1 MNKFNQLSPLKKWV
15 ISNKYYIKTTDPK
28 EKKADPTHYL
38 LDGGMWKIPKGEYPE
53 FLRLLSTDLQNNEKH
68 YICENRT
75 NVFKFVCDLDFYEP
89 EDTGIISVSQVEVIV
104 EVIQKV
110 VLEYFGNQ
118 KVIIC
123 SSDSKNVN
131 INDNSFIKCGF
142 HLIWPKIWL
151 TNITAKKIRTLFI
164 ENLIEKFAERPEY
177 NTWSD
182 VVDMAIYEA
191 NGLRMVG
198 CRKMVLCKTCKN
210 KKEFRENCVTCNGYG
225 RIDENRVYKPAS
237 VLPHDEIYLKS
248 ISDYYVML
256 LETSLYNYSD
266 IPESPLLLE
275 LTVELIEKKKPKT
288 VKQDELTSKIELF
301 IKKSFKETHSKIKIK
316 KITKS
321 EDNLCY
327 YIDPNDNFCINVN
340 RSHTSSSIY
349 FQIKPTG
356 ITQRCYCKKETTNGR
371 LFGPCKEFTSTEI
384 KISPQFRTI
393 LFGQLTLKGP
403 GRKTKKI
410 VNCAINRSN
419 NSSSLDLS
427 IIQNNSDIVK
437 NNKTMC
443 LQNCK
448 NILTQLESDLLS

>member
-15 ISNKYYIKTTDPK
+15 ISNKYFVKTSDPK
-28 EKKADPTHYL
+28 EKKINVSHYL
-38 LDGGMWKIPKGEYPE
+38 LDGGIWKIPKNEYQE
-53 FLRLLSTDLQNNEKH
+53 FLRLLSVDLQNGEKH

-75 NVFKFVCDLDFYEP
+75 DVFKFICDLDFYEP
-89 EDTGIISVSQVEVIV
+89 EDSGIININQLEVIV

-123 SSDSKNVN
+123 SSDSKIVNV
-131 INDNSFIKCGF
+131 NDNSFIKCGF
-142 HLIWPKIWL
+142 HLVWPKVWL
-151 TNITAKKIRTLFI
+151 TNITAKKLRILFI
-164 ENLIEKFAERPEY
+164 EKLIEKFTERPEY

-182 VVDMAIYEA
+182 VVDLSVYED

-198 CRKMVLCKTCKN
+198 CRKMVLCKSCKN
-210 KKEFRENCVTCNGYG
+210 KKEFRENCVTCNSYG
-225 RIDENRVYKPAS
+225 RIDENRVYKPSS
-237 VLPHDEIYLKS
+237 VLPKDDIYLKS

-266 IPESPLLLE
+266 FLETPLLLE
-275 LTVELIEKKKPKT
+275 LNVELVLKKVKSVP
-288 VKQDELTSKIELF
+288 KQDELTSKIENC
-301 IKKSFKETHSKIKIK
+301 IKRSFKETHPKIKIK

-327 YIDPNDNFCINVN
+327 YIDPDDNFCINVN
-340 RSHTSSSIY
+340 RNHTSSSIY

-371 LFGPCKEFTSTEI
+371 LFGPCKEFTSIEV
-384 KISPQFRTI
+384 KITPQFRNI
-393 LFGQLTLKGP
+393 LFGQLIIKSSGK
-403 GRKTKKI
+403 KTKKI
-410 VNCAINRSN
+410 VNCTITRSN

-427 IIQNNSDIVK
+427 IIQSNSDIVK

-448 NILTQLESDLLS
+448 NILSQLENDLLN